1 MTDSITSDAAIQA
14 AQNALNGLTK
24 KQEVI
29 SQNLANIDTPGYQAQ
44 SVDFETT
51 LSNAIN
57 GKGRLRM
64 ITNNSA
70 HMDTASKQSDIV
82 QISSRKGGTER
93 ADGNDVDID
102 TELVDMTETVVNY
115 QAMVQTISKKFAL
128 LKQIIK

>member
-1 MTDSITSDAAIQA
+1 MTESITSDSAIQA

-44 SVDFETT
+44 AVDFETT
-51 LSNAIN
+51 LTNALK
-57 GKGRLRM
+57 GKGRLHM
-64 ITNNSA
+64 IKSDPA
-70 HMDTASKQSDIV
+70 HMDTASKQSDVI
-82 QISSRKGGTER
+82 QINSRKGGTER
-93 ADGNDVDID
+93 ADGNNVDID

-115 QAMVQTISKKFAL
+115 QAMVQTIAKKFAL